1 MKRIGIEI
9 NGVLRDTI
17 GKFTQL
23 YEKHMIEENETDGN
37 LKTFDIDISGNT
49 ELVTEDEKFNYEIK
63 SEVTSL
69 NLMDHFGFK
78 SEDELYSFTYEDF
91 AMQIFG
97 HAPSTEMGTF
107 HILNEIYKEYFG
119 KVEFLLISKQVGKS
133 KPATLFFVSKFGC
146 EIEKI
151 VFYNNKTKNKIWKEF
166 DILLTTDP
174 ELLQINKN
182 KTLIKFEKPYN
193 SDIKIKYSISSI
205 TELSELVKNLI

>member
-1 MKRIGIEI
+1 MAKVRIAIDIE
-9 NGVLRDTI
+9 GVLRDTFEKI
-17 GKFTQL
+17 EQIYQKF
-23 YEKHMIEENETDGN
+23 
-37 LKTFDIDISGNT
+37 FIDEL
-49 ELVTEDEKFNYEIK
+49 ELVDDEFKFEIYK
-63 SEVTSL
+63 PYNT
-69 NLMDHFGFK
+69 NDYRNHFNFK
-78 SEDELYSFTYEDF
+78 NDDEYYNFMFNEFT
-91 AMQIFG
+91 MQIFG